1 MSVWDDDG
9 LDRLAVQVLRGA
21 VVDACGLRDSDTR
34 EEAREWLRLLAPDLA
49 ERLEA
54 AGWRIDL
61 RRLDRLKR

>member
-1 MSVWDDDG
+1 MSAWDDDA
-9 LDRLAVQVLRGA
+9 LDRLAVEVLRGA
-21 VVDACGLRDSDTR
+21 VWDACGPRDSEAR
-34 EEAREWLRLLAPDLA
+34 EDAREWLRLLAPDLA